1 MMEATFMYSVD
12 PFSPGRSGGAF
23 SRLAS
28 AVLATAVI
36 RCWPLLVFFSAWATA
51 VSVISH
57 NVHNLAIQPT
67 LLTVIGTVL
76 GFVISYRTTA
86 SFERYNEGRRLWSQI
101 ILGSRTLART
111 IWFHVPEVMPAS
123 KDDPSTIEQRKARV
137 LIEKKT
143 VINLIEA
150 FAVSVKHYLRG
161 EEGVYY
167 VDLFHLV
174 KFLPSYALPA
184 GLPSLVDVTSTDGLS
199 TRSPPRRPRGDSNA
213 ADMMS
218 IQEEVTSLDLPR
230 PSAAGNIPASEL
242 PFPATS
248 ATPRKVSHVK
258 VDLPPRTSV
267 NGPRASMHTRA
278 RSYDRA
284 SEKPGDKGDKN
295 SMYSGIS
302 GMQEENFLLPAR
314 MPPKYHLFDLFPFSL
329 LVHIL
334 TKRGK
339 DVKGRK
345 AARMRARLRS
355 KTVTHNLPLEVSL
368 YLSSYIAALQER
380 GVVPPP
386 TATILL
392 NSLNQLVDA
401 LTGLERIL
409 TTPIPFSYRVQLWSV
424 TVLYCLLLPFQIWST
439 LKWLTIPAT
448 CLLSFIFFGFL
459 VAGEEIENPFG
470 YDKNDLN
477 LDHFTHNIIRNE
489 LRAITALP
497 APHVESWAF
506 SQFNDQ
512 IFSNEERA
520 APDEWMQRGLG
531 RIQAALATI

>member
-1 MMEATFMYSVD
+1 METSFMYSVD
-12 PFSPGRSGGAF
+12 PFSPGRSGSGL
-23 SRLAS
+23 SRFVS

-36 RCWPLLVFFSAWATA
+36 RCWPLLLFFSAWATA
-51 VSVISH
+51 VSLISY
-57 NVHNLAIQPT
+57 NVYDLAIQPT

-111 IWFHVPEVMPAS
+111 IWFHVPETMPAA
-123 KDDPSTIEQRKARV
+123 KDEPSTLEQRKART

-150 FAVSVKHYLRG
+150 FAVAVKHYLRG

-167 VDLFHLV
+167 VDLYYLV

-184 GLPSLVDVTSTDGLS
+184 GLPSVVDVTSIDGVS
-199 TRSPPRRPRGDSNA
+199 TRSPRRARGDSNA
-213 ADMMS
+213 ADLTS
-218 IQEEVTSLDLPR
+218 LREEVTSLD
-230 PSAAGNIPASEL
+230 IPASPIAPTSPGSQL
-242 PFPATS
+242 PFPAT
-248 ATPRKVSHVK
+248 AMTPRKVSHVK
-258 VDLPPRTSV
+258 VDIPPRMSM
-267 NGPRASMHTRA
+267 NGRGRPAH
-278 RSYDRA
+278 DK
-284 SEKPGDKGDKN
+284 EKQADKG
-295 SMYSGIS
+295 STYSGIS
-302 GMQEENFLLPAR
+302 GTQDENFLLPAR

-329 LVHIL
+329 LVHAL

-345 AARMRARLRS
+345 AARIRAKLRS
-355 KTVTHNLPLEVSL
+355 KTVTHNLPLEISL
-368 YLSSYIAALQER
+368 YLSSYIAALQDR
-380 GVVPPP
+380 GAVPPP
-386 TATILL
+386 TATNLL
-392 NSLNQLVDA
+392 NALNQLVDA

-424 TVLYCLLLPFQIWST
+424 TVLYCLLLPFQIWSA

-459 VAGEEIENPFG
+459 VAGEEIESKR

-512 IFSNEERA
+512 IFSTEERA

-531 RIQAALATI
+531 RIQTALATI